1 MLVELTAEADLLR
14 TDGAGFGALLA
25 AHSSPPDS
33 LQDAAPDVRSVLT
46 AMAGGPLDRAL
57 AVAAAPLVSFVL
69 TVAGPDTRLVH
80 RAWLNGS
87 GCALLL
93 GVHEDLF
100 QLVPHDPAFLTAAL
114 VRLAR
119 LRPRRRSAEPT
130 SAPADDGTVRA
141 LLAPDPGT
149 RRVALDRLD
158 AGYAWQL
165 RGPDGATLTV
175 VDGRSGVRVHVPET
189 GTFEPTTSTA
199 IYRVLSTVVPPPG
212 QA

>member
-14 TDGAGFGALLA
+14 TDGAGFEALLA
-25 AHSSPPDS
+25 AHDSP
-33 LQDAAPDVRSVLT
+33 QDAAPDVRSVLT
-46 AMAGGPLDRAL
+46 AVAGGPLDRAL

-80 RAWLNGS
+80 RAWLSGS

-114 VRLAR
+114 VRLVR
-119 LRPRRRSAEPT
+119 LRPRRRSTAPT
-130 SAPADDGTVRA
+130 STSADDDAVRA
-141 LLAPDPGT
+141 VLDPDPGT

-189 GTFEPTTSTA
+189 GTFEPTTNTA